1 MRSKA
6 FEKKLKELKRL
17 AAEEHMGVFEEL
29 SRIETRYLGTGESGD
44 AWARVEL
51 ARNASRPTASNYIEM
66 IFSDFIELK
75 GDRYAGDDPALIGGI
90 GFFDGRPVTVIGHQ
104 KGRNLKENLIRNYGM
119 ANPEGYRK
127 ALRLAREAETFGRPV
142 ITFIDT
148 PGAYPGIT
156 AEERGI
162 GEAIA
167 KNLKEFSRLK
177 VPVICIIIGEGGSG
191 GALGIGVGDE
201 VYMLEN
207 SVYSV
212 ITPEGC
218 ASILLRDASKAKIAA
233 ELMRM
238 TAPDLLGFGIIDG
251 IIPEGPGGAHES
263 PEATAANIKG
273 MLSERLEALTR
284 KSTAKLLADRSQRL
298 LAMGK
303 LEETDRTR
311 MKEML
316 HSFPGEKS
324 GWLTRLFRRRKK

>member
-1 MRSKA
+1 MRSRN

-51 ARNASRPTASNYIEM
+51 ARNAARPTTENYIEM

-75 GDRYAGDDPALIGGI
+75 GDRYAGDDPAMTGGI
-90 GFFDGRPVTVIGHQ
+90 AFFDGRPVTVIGHQ
-104 KGRNLKENLIRNYGM
+104 KGRNLKENLLRNYGM

-127 ALRLAREAETFGRPV
+127 ALRLAKEAERFGRPV

-148 PGAYPGIT
+148 PGAYPGLS

-218 ASILLRDASKAKIAA
+218 ASILLRDASKAKLAA

-238 TAPDLLGFGIIDG
+238 TAPDLLGFGVITG
-251 IIPEGPGGAHES
+251 IIPEGPGGAHKS
-263 PEATAANIKG
+263 PEATAANIRG
-273 MLSERLEALTR
+273 LLEERLEALTK
-284 KSTAKLLADRSQRL
+284 KSVQKLLADRSQRL
-298 LAMGK
+298 LSMGK
-303 LEETDRTR
+303 LEEAEGQKLLESSGSFK
-311 MKEML
+311 KER
-316 HSFPGEKS
+316 F
-324 GWLTRLFRRRKK
+324 GWLSRIFRRNGG